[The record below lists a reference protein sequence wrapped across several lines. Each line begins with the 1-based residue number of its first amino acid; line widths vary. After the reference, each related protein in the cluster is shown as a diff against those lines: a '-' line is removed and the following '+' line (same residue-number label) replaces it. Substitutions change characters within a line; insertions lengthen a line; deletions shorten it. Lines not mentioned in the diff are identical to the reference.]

1 MPVAGVVD
9 ALERI
14 HAALADGGVVVDTQ
28 PVSAGPPVVGH
39 DGELGTLDMREW
51 SKTIAAVDA
60 EIVSTVDR
68 GLFAVTAD
76 RQIVV
81 IDVYDDLGELVET
94 TRDWLGTSVP
104 RELARQVDGS
114 GGEVRL
120 HQDVRVRV
128 LERRV

>member
-1 MPVAGVVD
+1 
-9 ALERI
+9 
-14 HAALADGGVVVDTQ
+14 
-28 PVSAGPPVVGH
+28 
-39 DGELGTLDMREW
+39 MREW
-51 SKTIAAVDA
+51 SKAIAAVDA

-81 IDVYDDLGELVET
+81 TDVYDDLGELVET

-128 LERRV
+128 LARRV

>member
-1 MPVAGVVD
+1 MRVAGVVD

-14 HAALADGGVVVDTQ
+14 HTALAEGGVVVDTQ
-28 PVSAGPPVVGH
+28 PVSARPPVVGD
-39 DGELGTLDMREW
+39 DGQLGTLDMREW

-81 IDVYDDLGELVET
+81 TDVYDDLGELVQT

-128 LERRV
+128 LARRV